1 MNAIR
6 NYAPWLG
13 LAMALFAIPALL
25 DAQPLLATL
34 ALFAALAWMA
44 APRLL
49 SLLVLPSAPPTGRH
63 RIFNRAPGLPSV
75 RAEHWYSIR
84 AAGEGEPPGIEITI
98 YGEIGYWG
106 ITSAD
111 FIRDLNAL
119 DDGVSPVVVAFDTIG
134 GDLMDGIAIHNALSR
149 LGARC
154 TARIDG
160 ACYSSGSV
168 AACGAH
174 RVTMADNAL
183 LMIHNPWTDI
193 QGDSDYLRKVA
204 DIMDKTLA
212 GIVASY
218 SRRPLTIDE
227 AELLTLIR
235 AETWFTATEAK
246 AAGFVDEIT
255 TGAKIKASNGMPKIL
270 NRYQHTPQAAL
281 DLINK
286 PAPDPE
292 PLPDPDPVPVPEP
305 EPVPEPAPEPE
316 PEPLADPVALAEQL
330 TADCQAAGLA
340 NVAAVLI
347 KASGLK
353 SQGAIKA
360 QLDRAKAVR
369 ALCVLAKLPDEA
381 VGLITAGL
389 DADAARL
396 KLFDKV
402 VENSGK
408 VEISNKPPL
417 PEDQPAPT
425 SNAVDPGAI
434 YASRKPQ
441 ASKGAHK

>member
-1 MNAIR
+1 MNVIR
-6 NYAPWLG
+6 NYAPWVG
-13 LAMALFAIPALL
+13 LALALLAFPPLFA
-25 DAQPLLATL
+25 AQPLLA
-34 ALFAALAWMA
+34 ALVFFAALAWLS
-44 APRLL
+44 PPLL
-49 SLLVLPSAPPTGRH
+49 AWLVLPTAAPTGRH
-63 RIFNRAPGLPSV
+63 RIFNRAPGLPAV
-75 RAEHWYSIR
+75 QAEHWYSIR
-84 AAGEGEPPGIEITI
+84 AAAEGEPPGIEIEI

-111 FIRDLNAL
+111 FIRDLKAV

-134 GDLMDGIAIHNALSR
+134 GDLMDGIAIHNALTR
-149 LGARC
+149 LGDRC

-183 LMIHNPWTDI
+183 FMIHNPWTDI

-204 DIMDKTLA
+204 DIMDKTLT

-227 AELLTLIR
+227 TELLALIR

-305 EPVPEPAPEPE
+305 EPVPA
-316 PEPLADPVALAEQL
+316 PEPLADPVALAAQL
-330 TADCQAAGLA
+330 TADCAAAGLS
-340 NVAAVLI
+340 NVTAVLI

-353 SQGAIKA
+353 SHAAIKA
-360 QLDRAKAVR
+360 QLVRAKAVR
-369 ALCVLAKLPDEA
+369 DLCVLAKLPDEA
-381 VGLITAGL
+381 EQLITDGL

-402 VENSGK
+402 VANSSK
-408 VEISNKPPL
+408 VQINNKPPL
-417 PEDQPAPT
+417 ADDLPAPT
-425 SNAVDPGAI
+425 RNAVDPGAI